1 MVDLGNVT
9 LGPLDRS
16 VLVGPFSLEEGD
28 DTLWVNI
35 TQISP
40 QQEWNFSYAL
50 LWWESSDG
58 RQLGTQKVYGEQLGE
73 IFRFGV
79 GLAPVERDGRIYIAP
94 RAYNR
99 RWISIDN
106 PPEWVLNFEATSG
119 YTGTGTGPPAFGI
132 RATLGTLAN
141 LANVRIPYEITDGIA
156 YLTTP

>member
-1 MVDLGNVT
+1 MVDLGTVT
-9 LGPLDRS
+9 LGPLDQS

-50 LWWESSDG
+50 LWWESTDG
-58 RQLGTQKVYGEQLGE
+58 RQLGTQKVYGQQLGE

-99 RWISIDN
+99 RWISIEN
-106 PPEWVLNFEATSG
+106 PPEWELHFQAQSG
-119 YTGTGTGPPAFGI
+119 FTGTGTCPPAFGI
-132 RATLGTLAN
+132 RATLGTLVD
-141 LANVRIPYEITDGIA
+141 LANNRIPYSIINGFA
-156 YLTTP
+156 YLS

>member
-1 MVDLGNVT
+1 MIDLGDITV
-9 LGPLDRS
+9 GPLNRQ
-16 VLVGPFSLEEGD
+16 VLVGSFSLEEGD

-40 QQEWNFSYAL
+40 QQEWNYSYGL
-50 LWWESSDG
+50 VWWESTDG
-58 RQLGTQKVYGEQLGE
+58 RQLGTQKVYGCQLGE

-79 GLAPVERDGRIYIAP
+79 GRTPVVRDGNIYFAP

-106 PPEWVLNFEATSG
+106 PPQWTLNFEAESG
-119 YTGTGTGPPAFGI
+119 FTGSGTGPPAFGI

-141 LANVRIPYEITDGIA
+141 LANVRIPYTIIDGIA
-156 YLTTP
+156 YLTQ

>member
-1 MVDLGNVT
+1 MFNLGNVT

-16 VLVGPFSLEEGD
+16 VLVGPFSLDEGD

-50 LWWESSDG
+50 LWWESTDG
-58 RQLGTQKVYGEQLGE
+58 RQLGTQKVYGCELGE

-79 GLAPVERDGRIYIAP
+79 GRAPVVRAGNLYIAP

-106 PPEWVLNFEATSG
+106 PPEWTLNFEAESG
-119 YTGTGTGPPAFGI
+119 FTGSGTGPPAFGI
-132 RATLGTLAN
+132 RATLGTCATP
-141 LANVRIPYEITDGIA
+141 ANVRIPYTIVDDIA
-156 YLTTP
+156 YLTQ

>member
-9 LGPLDRS
+9 LGPLDQS

-28 DTLWVNI
+28 DTLWINI

-50 LWWESSDG
+50 LWWESTDG
-58 RQLGTQKVYGEQLGE
+58 RQLGTQKVYGQQLGE

-99 RWISIDN
+99 RWISIEN
-106 PPEWVLNFEATSG
+106 PPEWELNFRAQSG
-119 YTGTGTGPPAFGI
+119 FTGTGVCPPVFGI
-132 RATLGTLAN
+132 RATLGTLVD
-141 LANVRIPYEITDGIA
+141 LANNPIPYSIIDGIA
-156 YLTTP
+156 YLSS